1 MDDELKQMI
10 QQNQETLLDLEKRV
24 QKIQNKMMWNT
35 IGSVLKIILI
45 IAPLI
50 LGAIYLSP
58 ILKEYTAAFGPL
70 LDVFDVAKDGSLVDP
85 ANPPVLNL
93 EITPENQEIFCNAR
107 TREAIVQQICR

>member
-1 MDDELKQMI
+1 MDDELKQIM

-24 QKIQNKMMWNT
+24 QKIQNKLMWNT

-50 LGAIYLSP
+50 WGAIYLSP

-70 LDVFDVAKDGSLVDP
+70 LDVFKITKDGVP
-85 ANPPVLNL
+85 AEMAPQVLNF
-93 EITPENQEIFCNAR
+93 EISPENQEIFCNSR

>member
-50 LGAIYLSP
+50 WGAIYLSP

-70 LDVFDVAKDGSLVDP
+70 LDVFDVLLQLATSSTYQCCLAIGSIILKFI
-85 ANPPVLNL
+85 NRQSKKL
-93 EITPENQEIFCNAR
+93 
-107 TREAIVQQICR
+107 